1 MKSKLSL
8 LMTAVTLVACVFA
21 VNRGLKMGTPGVLN
35 RPAAFRSSAAGGRK
49 EYFAGRGPIESRV
62 AAPVN
67 SDWPE
72 TGYWLSTN
80 SDARH
85 NSRCPNYRK
94 TRGYP
99 CTANEGRPCGKCG
112 G

>member
-1 MKSKLSL
+1 MPSL
-8 LMTAVTLVACVFA
+8 WAMSFTFA
-21 VNRGLKMGTPGVLN
+21 FLPTKGRMG
-35 RPAAFRSSAAGGRK
+35 AQSAAGGRK

-99 CTANEGRPCGKCG
+99 CAAWRHQYR
-112 G
+112 

>member
-1 MKSKLSL
+1 MSPLDS
-8 LMTAVTLVACVFA
+8 
-21 VNRGLKMGTPGVLN
+21 
-35 RPAAFRSSAAGGRK
+35 
-49 EYFAGRGPIESRV
+49 
-62 AAPVN
+62 VN

-99 CTANEGRPCGKCG
+99 CTAKEGRPCGKCG

>member
-1 MKSKLSL
+1 MDETS
-8 LMTAVTLVACVFA
+8 
-21 VNRGLKMGTPGVLN
+21 
-35 RPAAFRSSAAGGRK
+35 
-49 EYFAGRGPIESRV
+49 
-62 AAPVN
+62 APVN

-85 NSRCPNYRK
+85 NSRCSNYRK

-99 CTANEGRPCGKCG
+99 CTAKEGRPCGKCG

>member
-1 MKSKLSL
+1 MSKGVKELRAKGGLSPL
-8 LMTAVTLVACVFA
+8 D
-21 VNRGLKMGTPGVLN
+21 
-35 RPAAFRSSAAGGRK
+35 S
-49 EYFAGRGPIESRV
+49 
-62 AAPVN
+62 VN

-99 CTANEGRPCGKCG
+99 CAAKEGRPCGKCG